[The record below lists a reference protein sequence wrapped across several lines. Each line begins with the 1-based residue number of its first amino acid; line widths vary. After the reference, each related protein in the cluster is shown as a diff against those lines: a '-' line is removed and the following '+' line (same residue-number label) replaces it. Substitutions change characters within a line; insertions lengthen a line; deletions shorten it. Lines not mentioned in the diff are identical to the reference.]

1 MSSRPTPP
9 SLPPRPVRVIWDWM
23 RRNSFS
29 PHWLPAQWQLPW
41 LGYLA
46 AILLQGL
53 AGLLTLVRHAWS
65 PDFVLPGVVELLV
78 VAGVALAWGAG
89 PSLLATALG
98 AGLLVWVVLPVY
110 LGQVSTSVGFLTEV
124 GLFVAV
130 GVVIGLLASHTE
142 RARQQAVIERGVA
155 YGEAGTA
162 RNHERRME
170 EFVNLT
176 GHELQTPLTSL
187 RLSLQVLGRRL
198 YSLQIPPETA
208 SDGELATGQVRAIQ
222 QVLAM
227 ADAQIAVQS
236 RLVSDLVDSARIQS
250 RTFVIVRERCD
261 LAVIVRRI
269 VREQRLVHPDRT
281 ISLTFPPELDK
292 DDVFHAP
299 VCADEDRIGQ
309 VLRNYVTN
317 ALTYAPPALP
327 IAVRLLRRTG
337 ELRVEVADA
346 GPGVLA
352 AEKELIWERGQR
364 GTRRVT
370 AAAMGASAKSGSPG
384 LGLGLYLSRTIIRQ
398 HDGEVGVESEAGQG
412 STFWFTLPLLNSSP
426 NGPSGASSTG
436 CDVSLPVDASN

>member
-1 MSSRPTPP
+1 
-9 SLPPRPVRVIWDWM
+9 M

-29 PHWLPAQWQLPW
+29 PHWLPAEWQLPW

-46 AILLQGL
+46 AILLQSL

-78 VAGVALAWGAG
+78 VAVVALAWGAG
-89 PSLLATALG
+89 PSLVATALG
-98 AGLLVWVVLPVY
+98 AGLLVWVVLPVS
-110 LGQVSTSVGFLTEV
+110 LGTVSTGVGFPTEV

-142 RARQQAVIERGVA
+142 RARQQAVVERGVA

-198 YSLQIPPETA
+198 YNLRIPPEVA
-208 SDGELATGQVRAIQ
+208 SDSELTTPQVRAIQ

-227 ADAQIAVQS
+227 ADEQIAVQS
-236 RLVSDLVDSARIQS
+236 RLVGDLVDSARIQAK
-250 RTFVIVRERCD
+250 TFVIVRERCD
-261 LAVIVRRI
+261 LADIIRRN

-281 ISLTFPPELDK
+281 ISVSFPPPLDT

-309 VLRNYVTN
+309 VLRNYLSN
-317 ALTYAPPALP
+317 ALTYAPPELP
-327 IAVRLLRRTG
+327 IAVRVLQRPSDLRI
-337 ELRVEVADA
+337 EVADS
-346 GPGVLA
+346 GPGILA
-352 AEKELIWERGQR
+352 SEKELIWERGRR

-370 AAAMGASAKSGSPG
+370 AAAKEASAKSGSPG
-384 LGLGLYLSRTIIRQ
+384 LGLGLYLSRTIIRE
-398 HDGEVGVESEAGQG
+398 HGGEVGVDSEAGEG
-412 STFWFTLPLLNSSP
+412 STFWFTLPLVSNSI
-426 NGPSGASSTG
+426 PSQG
-436 CDVSLPVDASN
+436 